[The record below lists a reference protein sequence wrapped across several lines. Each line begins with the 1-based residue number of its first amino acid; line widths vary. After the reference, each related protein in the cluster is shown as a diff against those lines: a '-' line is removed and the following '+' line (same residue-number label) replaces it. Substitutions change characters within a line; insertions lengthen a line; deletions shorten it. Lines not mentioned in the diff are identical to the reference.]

1 MRCFVAIDLPPEVRD
16 ALGATAER
24 LRAAAPQADVRWT
37 AATAMHL
44 TLAFLG
50 EVAEE
55 RVTSIR
61 DALAG
66 VTSSTP
72 PIALVCG
79 TLGTFPG
86 AARPRV
92 VWAGIVDGLREL
104 GLLASGVADALE
116 PLGFAPERRPFRGHV
131 TLGRVRSRRG
141 FSPLARELDAAARV
155 TFGRWTASHVVLYRS
170 HLRRTGSVYEAL
182 AVLPLAG
189 AVA

>member
-1 MRCFVAIDLPPEVRD
+1 M
-16 ALGATAER
+16 
-24 LRAAAPQADVRWT
+24 
-37 AATAMHL
+37 
-44 TLAFLG
+44 
-50 EVAEE
+50 
-55 RVTSIR
+55 
-61 DALAG
+61 
-66 VTSSTP
+66 
-72 PIALVCG
+72 
-79 TLGTFPG
+79 FPG

-104 GLLASGVADALE
+104 VLLAAGIADALE

-131 TLGRVRSRRG
+131 TLGRVRSPRG
-141 FSPLARELDAAARV
+141 FAPLARELDAAARV

>member
-1 MRCFVAIDLPPEVRD
+1 MRCFVAIDLPPDVRD
-16 ALGATAER
+16 TLGAAAER
-24 LRAAAPQADVRWT
+24 LRAVAPRADVRWT
-37 AATAMHL
+37 AVTAMHL

-55 RVTSIR
+55 RVTAIR
-61 DALAG
+61 DALVG
-66 VTSSTP
+66 VTSWTP

-79 TLGTFPG
+79 ALGTFPG

-104 GLLASGVADALE
+104 GLLAAGVADALE

-131 TLGRVRSRRG
+131 TLGRVRSPRG
-141 FSPLARELDAAARV
+141 FSPLARELDAAGRA

-170 HLRRTGSVYEAL
+170 HLHRTGSVYEAL

-189 AVA
+189 TVA

>member
-1 MRCFVAIDLPPEVRD
+1 MRCFVAIDLPPDVRD

-24 LRAAAPQADVRWT
+24 LRAGAPRADVRWT

-55 RVTSIR
+55 RVTAIR

-92 VWAGIVDGLREL
+92 VWAGIADGLREL
-104 GLLASGVADALE
+104 GLLAAGIADALE

-131 TLGRVRSRRG
+131 TLGRVRSPRG

-182 AVLPLAG
+182 AALPLAG